1 MGERKMKKGIF
12 ITLEGPDGSG
22 KSTIIKLMEKYL
34 DDNDINY
41 ISTREPGGIN
51 ISEQIR
57 EIILNRENTAMD
69 PRTEALLYA
78 ASRRQHL
85 AERVIPAIEEN
96 KLVICDRFID
106 SSLAYQGYARG
117 IGMEEVMKI
126 NEFAIDR
133 YMPDLTIYFD
143 LSPEIGI
150 DRISK
155 NKEREINRLDLEKMD
170 FHRKVREGYLI
181 LLERYPERIKKIDA
195 SQSIENVFD
204 DVKRLM
210 MISLGL

>member
-1 MGERKMKKGIF
+1 MKKGMF

-34 DDNDINY
+34 EDNNINY

-57 EIILNRENTAMD
+57 EIILNKENTAMD

-96 KLVICDRFID
+96 KIVICDRFID

-126 NEFAIDR
+126 NKFAIDK

-143 LSPEIGI
+143 LSPEIGL

-155 NKEREINRLDLEKMD
+155 NKEREINRLDLEKVD

-195 SQSIENVFD
+195 SQSIEDVFN
-204 DVKRLM
+204 DVKKLM

>member
-1 MGERKMKKGIF
+1 MKKGIF

-143 LSPEIGI
+143 LSPEIGL

-155 NKEREINRLDLEKMD
+155 NKDREINRLDLEKMD

-195 SQSIENVFD
+195 SQSIENVFN

-210 MISLGL
+210 MISLEL

>member
-1 MGERKMKKGIF
+1 MKKGIF

-126 NEFAIDR
+126 NEFAIDK

-195 SQSIENVFD
+195 SQSIENVFN

-210 MISLGL
+210 MISLEL

>member
-1 MGERKMKKGIF
+1 MKKGMF

-143 LSPEIGI
+143 LSPEIGL

-155 NKEREINRLDLEKMD
+155 NKDREINRLDLEKMD

-195 SQSIENVFD
+195 SQSIENVFN

-210 MISLGL
+210 MISLEL